1 MSEPGRKH
9 LKESMTVNII
19 TRKDGKKSKKRLA
32 GFFLASFVTLA
43 GAGAAFAYWTAG
55 GTGNGT
61 AATGTTTNVTVNQ
74 TTTVAGLYPGDT
86 IALAGTFTNTNAG
99 SVYVTAVTASI
110 GTFDIPGT
118 GGAPDCTNADF
129 TISGTAP
136 VGAEIAHGTGGSW
149 SGLSINMLDTAL
161 NQNTC
166 KSLTTI
172 PISYTSS

>member
-1 MSEPGRKH
+1 
-9 LKESMTVNII
+9 VNII
-19 TRKDGKKSKKRLA
+19 TKKDGKRSKRRLA

-43 GAGAAFAYWTAG
+43 GAGAAFAYWTAS
-55 GTGNGT
+55 GTGT

-86 IALAGTFTNTNAG
+86 IALAGTFTNPNAG

-118 GGAPDCTNADF
+118 GGNPDCTNADF
-129 TISGTAP
+129 TISGTAL
-136 VGAEIAHGTGGSW
+136 VGAEILHGTGGAW
-149 SGLSINMLDTAL
+149 SGLSINMVDSAL

-172 PISYTSS
+172 PITYASS